1 MKVYLNLAIARNRR
15 ERYSL
20 AWAIP
25 MLGVSLLVLAWLA
38 ASVVRGFHHSH
49 QIQQSL
55 AAVKAQNTKVRAR
68 EIQLQQ
74 QIERPEFQ
82 RMIRETDFVNQLISQ
97 KQFSLT
103 ELTFKV
109 SKLLPPSAR
118 LNGLALASS
127 SSPTPEVQFAVM
139 GKTEEAIET
148 FLDNL
153 ESSNDFNDVLIKSQG
168 FRGGSEAAP
177 QEVALICTARYVAGD
192 LPASDK

>member
-1 MKVYLNLAIARNRR
+1 MKVYLNLAVARDRR
-15 ERYSL
+15 ERYAL

-25 MLGVSLLVLAWLA
+25 VLALSLITLA
-38 ASVVRGFHHSH
+38 AFATTAIHDLRRSH
-49 QIQQSL
+49 QIQRSL
-55 AAVKAQNTKVRAR
+55 AEVRTQNATMRDR
-68 EIQLQQ
+68 EVHLQQ

-82 RMIRETDFVNQLISQ
+82 RMVQKTEFVNQLISE

-127 SSPTPEVQFAVM
+127 AAPNPEVQFAVM
-139 GKTEEAIET
+139 GKDEESVET

-153 ESSNDFNDVLIKSQG
+153 EGSKEFDDVIIKTQG
-168 FRGGSEAAP
+168 FRGGSASGP
-177 QEVALICTARYVAGD
+177 QEVALVCTARYRAGAAD
-192 LPASDK
+192 SGN